1 MAGGARGREEERER
15 TLTNEKWQDGRVD
28 GSLSFSFSLTP
39 SSLPCAP
46 PPPPPSTYFFKIIFI
61 CSLTFPACV

>member
-46 PPPPPSTYFFKIIFI
+46 PPPPPPPST
-61 CSLTFPACV
+61 